1 MLTVYRDYVA
11 GYWPLEQIPPGSQL
25 ESTYGKIKLSE
36 AEKAGTPGNAGAT
49 PNGASASPA
58 LRS

>member
-1 MLTVYRDYVA
+1 MIRDYVA

-36 AEKAGTPGNAGAT
+36 AEKAASPGNA
-49 PNGASASPA
+49 PNGAAASPA
-58 LRS
+58 VQS